1 MKLLIALG
9 NAGNNIRNANIFLL
23 GNFHIAASGTAAT
36 ASTSTEANVLLLI

>member
-23 GNFHIAASGTAAT
+23 RNFHIAASGTAS